1 MTLAKIKLDYKFKD
15 KDLLVLA
22 LTHKSAS
29 KDNNERLEFL
39 GDAILNLYIAITVFK
54 KFNTFSEGKLTQIR
68 ASLVSRYFLNSLG
81 EELELSNW
89 VILGKG
95 ESTKNN
101 SIVGNAFEAII
112 GAIYLDAGME
122 EVQKFLDKLFLKRI
136 NNIEPD
142 KEIRDF
148 KSQLQERLQ
157 KNGFR
162 PPVYEV
168 ISHGDSVGETR
179 FEILCKVEDLD
190 LSAKGWGKNRKIA
203 EQEAASIII
212 QLYLN
217 NDK

>member
-1 MTLAKIKLDYKFKD
+1 MT
-15 KDLLVLA
+15 VG
-22 LTHKSAS
+22 
-29 KDNNERLEFL
+29 R
-39 GDAILNLYIAITVFK
+39 IL
-54 KFNTFSEGKLTQIR
+54 R
-68 ASLVSRYFLNSLG
+68 ASGGLVD
-81 EELELSNW
+81 
-89 VILGKG
+89 
-95 ESTKNN
+95 

-190 LSAKGWGKNRKIA
+190 L
-203 EQEAASIII
+203 
-212 QLYLN
+212 
-217 NDK
+217 

>member
-1 MTLAKIKLDYKFKD
+1 
-15 KDLLVLA
+15 
-22 LTHKSAS
+22 
-29 KDNNERLEFL
+29 
-39 GDAILNLYIAITVFK
+39 
-54 KFNTFSEGKLTQIR
+54 
-68 ASLVSRYFLNSLG
+68 
-81 EELELSNW
+81 
-89 VILGKG
+89 
-95 ESTKNN
+95 
-101 SIVGNAFEAII
+101 
-112 GAIYLDAGME
+112 ME

-162 PPVYEV
+162 PPIYEV